1 MNNLSQ
7 KLING
12 DALDSF
18 AKKLNDKVQ
27 DDIKKVDDRVSTH
40 NHDDK
45 YYTESE
51 IDTKL
56 ANKADKEHGT
66 HLTLGTGS
74 ENAFRGDYGNT
85 AYTHSQ
91 VAHAPSDAQKNSD
104 ITKAEIEAKLTG
116 SITTHDHSEQYYTK
130 SEIDDKIPKA
140 ITTAEIDAAF
150 SAVYPAAGL

>member
-1 MNNLSQ
+1 MNDLSQ

-45 YYTESE
+45 YYT
-51 IDTKL
+51 
-56 ANKADKEHGT
+56 
-66 HLTLGTGS
+66 
-74 ENAFRGDYGNT
+74 
-85 AYTHSQ
+85 
-91 VAHAPSDAQKNSD
+91 
-104 ITKAEIEAKLTG
+104 
-116 SITTHDHSEQYYTK
+116 K